1 MSRQQTI
8 VFVLTR
14 YYFALNSNLFIGKKM
29 KISVNK
35 SVAITYERYNT
46 ISLIA
51 IRKGLY
57 LFSNGYLTTL
67 SKDSEISIS
76 ISDDYLTLTFANNS
90 AEYLYGMLILT
101 DLIPTISF
109 V

>member
-1 MSRQQTI
+1 MTLGHI
-8 VFVLTR
+8 VAT
-14 YYFALNSNLFIGKKM
+14 LNSNLFIGKKM